1 MCFPSWR
8 KASSGES
15 PVALRIVVNILDN
28 IRGIRTFGS
37 LCWDHRSQAPEPK
50 LRLPGQAIRRH
61 QQRPAHPRS
70 GPVGRVPRQA
80 ELAFGYDIHCGGVQ
94 APNAVGSV
102 QEQVREVT
110 ILAET
115 KSSGGVRLQRQTMAG
130 QVALELRRRILA
142 GELTE
147 GTQLRQEQLAA
158 EFGIS
163 KVPVREALHQLEA
176 EGFVTQQFHK
186 GAVVAGLSPEE
197 IMEAFELRTQIEL
210 WLLGLAMQSAT
221 PEDIANARAIAAQ
234 IGQVDDAEHYPALNW
249 RFHEALYRPAKRPF
263 AIDHLQKLH
272 AQIERYVRLQFSIAQ
287 TKETVLREH
296 TAILNLYEKRDP
308 EALEYLRRHIMGSA
322 QELLDRLRA
331 LNPKRE
337 TAGANDG

>member
-1 MCFPSWR
+1 M
-8 KASSGES
+8 
-15 PVALRIVVNILDN
+15 
-28 IRGIRTFGS
+28 
-37 LCWDHRSQAPEPK
+37 
-50 LRLPGQAIRRH
+50 
-61 QQRPAHPRS
+61 
-70 GPVGRVPRQA
+70 
-80 ELAFGYDIHCGGVQ
+80 
-94 APNAVGSV
+94 
-102 QEQVREVT
+102 T

-115 KSSGGVRLQRQTMAG
+115 KSGGGVPLQRQTMAG

-210 WLLGLAMQSAT
+210 WLLGLAMRSAT

-337 TAGANDG
+337 TAGAGGV